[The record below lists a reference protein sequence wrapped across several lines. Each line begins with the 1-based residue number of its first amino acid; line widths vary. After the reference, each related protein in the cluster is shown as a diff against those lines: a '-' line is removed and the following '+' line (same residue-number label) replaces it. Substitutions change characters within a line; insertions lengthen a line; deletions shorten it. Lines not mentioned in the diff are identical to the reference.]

1 VRRRA
6 RCGPGG
12 GHRSRRPDSPSDVF
26 HRRRSRPNNR
36 RIERDRRRG
45 PPRHA
50 RGPARTVGDAALERV
65 EERHAEAEYIDADGT
80 SERATEALERTRRI
94 LNEYEATP
102 ENGLV
107 VYAGVVDTETVDYVF
122 DDLPSPV
129 ATAAYE
135 RSNEFDTDPL
145 DVAAG
150 EPTYGLLIVEHGEA
164 MFGTLTGDDVEP
176 TATLESDRREENPT
190 SGPLGD
196 REQGSR
202 EFFEQVAERAEIE
215 FLGEATDEQR
225 KSDADPGEP
234 DADPV
239 EGLFVGGSDVHP
251 PEFLDDEYLDP
262 GSGTGSSAT
271 RWPSAT
277 PPRRGWSGW
286 PRRPETVSRRRN
298 GGTSTTCSTS
308 TSPYSRPTTRPSPGA
323 RRSTR
328 RSNTKGSR
336 RRSPPRR
343 YRPGN
348 SVASN
353 GGRSNRGR
361 VRGRPVGRRPE
372 RAVPGGGRRRSPA
385 PLPDRLRR
393 RPVRAFSRP
402 AAGLAAKSGSRRS
415 AVGSRRPARRP
426 KHRGQGP
433 GRGRPVSRTAAPG
446 SPSTSSPYSAT
457 VSSRSRPFDCS
468 IDQERWTW
476 VVSRAADRL
485 KRRRRRT
492 GGGRSGAGEAT
503 TLDVDLGAP
512 LAPTAGE
519 PLLAPFSSSGND
531 GGHLCPSEAY
541 Q

>member
-12 GHRSRRPDSPSDVF
+12 RHRSRRPDSPSDVF

-65 EERHAEAEYIDADGT
+65 EDRHAEAEYIDADGT

-94 LNEYEATP
+94 LNEYEATA

-190 SGPLGD
+190 SGPLGN

-239 EGLFVGGSDVHP
+239 EGLFVGGSDI
-251 PEFLDDEYLDP
+251 
-262 GSGTGSSAT
+262 
-271 RWPSAT
+271 T
-277 PPRRGWSGW
+277 PPS
-286 PRRPETVSRRRN
+286 S
-298 GGTSTTCSTS
+298 STTSIST
-308 TSPYSRPTTRPSPGA
+308 PA
-323 RRSTR
+323 
-328 RSNTKGSR
+328 
-336 RRSPPRR
+336 
-343 YRPGN
+343 
-348 SVASN
+348 
-353 GGRSNRGR
+353 
-361 VRGRPVGRRPE
+361 PE
-372 RAVPGGGRRRSPA
+372 PGRRRRA
-385 PLPDRLRR
+385 GHRRRLRGG
-393 RPVRAFSRP
+393 AG
-402 AAGLAAKSGSRRS
+402 AAGRGGPRPSRGGGTAER
-415 AVGSRRPARRP
+415 RRPARRVP
-426 KHRGQGP
+426 RRTRVRR
-433 GRGRPVSRTAAPG
+433 RGRL
-446 SPSTSSPYSAT
+446 
-457 VSSRSRPFDCS
+457 
-468 IDQERWTW
+468 
-476 VVSRAADRL
+476 RARGGRRGARIRRGRDDA
-485 KRRRRRT
+485 RRRD
-492 GGGRSGAGEAT
+492 AT
-503 TLDVDLGAP
+503 DRGTP
-512 LAPTAGE
+512 
-519 PLLAPFSSSGND
+519 
-531 GGHLCPSEAY
+531 
-541 Q
+541 